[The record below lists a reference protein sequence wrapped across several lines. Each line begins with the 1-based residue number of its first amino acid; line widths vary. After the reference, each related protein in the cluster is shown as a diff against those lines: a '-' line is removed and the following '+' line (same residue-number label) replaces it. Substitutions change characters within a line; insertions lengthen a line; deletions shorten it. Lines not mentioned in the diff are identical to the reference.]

1 MPMPTAQEVAYRL
14 YGAWRLLRLDP
25 GGMAFFDGR
34 VESFWKSF
42 FAAVLVS
49 PAYAV
54 IVLLSLS
61 EGDPVAGPLD
71 ILLVEAIAYVISW
84 VAFPVAFHAL
94 VDLLDRRGRYTSY
107 IVVFNWAKVI
117 QMGLYLPAI
126 LLGAIGIL
134 PKEMTNLLFVLITFA
149 VLGYEW
155 FLTKVALEVTGM
167 AAAGIVAFDLVLGVL
182 ITWYADRII
191 F

>member
-1 MPMPTAQEVAYRL
+1 MPIPTAQEIAYRL

-34 VESFWKSF
+34 VASFWNSF

-49 PAYAV
+49 PAYAI

-71 ILLVEAIAYVISW
+71 TFLVEVIAYVISW

-94 VDLLDRRGRYTSY
+94 VDLLDRHGRYIGY

-126 LLGAIGIL
+126 LLGAAGIL

-155 FLTKVALEVTGM
+155 FLTKVALEVSGM
-167 AAAGIVAFDLVLGVL
+167 AAAGIVALDLVLGVM